1 MTEIKLAIQRHLILD
16 LKAELQ
22 KFKDAA
28 RVAREA
34 TEVAKTASYERGVL
48 DTKTRLVEEVA
59 GVCRDYCTEVWAEA
73 LNRERVPT
81 TFKLRSAENIFFPED
96 I

>member
-1 MTEIKLAIQRHLILD
+1 MD

-22 KFKDAA
+22 KVKDAA

-34 TEVAKTASYERGVL
+34 TEVVETTSYERGVL
-48 DTKTRLVEEVA
+48 DTEIRLVEEVT
-59 GVCRDYCTEVWAEA
+59 GVCRDYCIEVWAEA
-73 LNRERVPT
+73 LNRAGVPAT
-81 TFKLRSAENIFFPED
+81 LKLRSTKNIFFPED